1 MRIYFSEENAAT
13 LNDRY
18 EQCKQKYKLT
28 LKQTSSNTLNQLQ
41 ALLELAKAA
50 HQLEGKEEC
59 TQMLQSMLDAG
70 FAEASPAWHAALLR
84 ELAVAKRFEHQISEA
99 LELLQQALSIS
110 QSTCLTGE
118 YAPVEIQ
125 AEIALTYYMNTD
137 FAQAA
142 DAMTSVV
149 SEYLTLYGKASKE
162 TLTALEYQRSMYHHA
177 YKHEAELR
185 VQELICEVLEALD
198 TETKRLCRERH
209 RLEAL
214 QAQAAESRTFQDSP
228 CPTVSMRIRH
238 LLREVN
244 ASLGHK
250 SRAERLQLLQ
260 EAWKDCEAHLD
271 IDPLLAADVMTMMG
285 SLILMMREPDAHE
298 AGTEWFQR
306 AFSIFRE
313 HGEKAKHKEI
323 QETRLL
329 ADLLKSTG
337 YPHGALTWYERLLH
351 SEEDVAVHTDV
362 RLSMADVY
370 QQLDQPET
378 ALQLLDEAFDYVQ
391 QHGASTVHDSS
402 AYESSEDNHCCR
414 IRNKQAEICYSL
426 HQYTKAMAY
435 AQEAFE
441 SARAASRD
449 PEMYAISAARL
460 LALCCSHLG
469 LHHQALEHYHFVC
482 DEDAK
487 LRYGYFF
494 GPRIVQYEMA
504 LVEWNTGLHIQAK
517 DRLENALL
525 RLDPNDIPKPMC
537 TIANYKHFRH
547 TVAERYDK
555 HRSLLQETLSIMTGT
570 QITPKGSFILH
581 LDLNHYAL
589 ERLRRFQA
597 YQCPT
602 VSTCSSMTNAAD
614 SCYTAFHKD
623 ERSDRQ

>member
-1 MRIYFSEENAAT
+1 MRIYFNEENAAT
-13 LNDRY
+13 LKDRY
-18 EQCKQKYKLT
+18 ERRKQEYELT
-28 LKQTSSNTLNQLQ
+28 LKQTCNNNLDQLQ

-50 HQLEGKEEC
+50 HQLEGKNEC
-59 TQMLQSMLDAG
+59 TQLLQTTLDEG
-70 FAEASPAWHAALLR
+70 FTEVSPCWHAALLR
-84 ELAVAKRFEHQISEA
+84 ELAVAKRFEHQISDS

-110 QSTCLTGE
+110 QSACLTGE

-125 AEIALTYYMNTD
+125 AEIALTYYVNTD

-142 DAMTSVV
+142 DEMTPVV
-149 SEYLTLYGKASKE
+149 AEYFTLYGKASKE

-177 YKHEAELR
+177 YKHEAELH
-185 VQELICEVLEALD
+185 VQELICEVLEALG
-198 TETKRLCRERH
+198 TEPKRLCRERH

-214 QAQAAESRTFQDSP
+214 QMQAAEIKAFQDTP

-238 LLREVN
+238 LLREAN

-250 SRAERLQLLQ
+250 TRAERLQLLQ
-260 EAWKDCEAHLD
+260 EAWKDCETHPN

-285 SLILMMREPDAHE
+285 ALILMMREPGAHE
-298 AGTEWFQR
+298 TGTEWFQR

-337 YPHGALTWYERLLH
+337 YPHGALTWYEKLLH
-351 SEEDVAVHTDV
+351 TEEDISLHTDV

-370 QQLDQPET
+370 QQLDQPEM
-378 ALQLLDEAFDYVQ
+378 ALQLLDEAFDYIQ
-391 QHGASTVHDSS
+391 LHEASTVHDSS

-414 IRNKQAEICYSL
+414 IRYKQAEICYSL
-426 HQYTKAMAY
+426 HQYAKAMAY

-441 SARAASRD
+441 SAHAASRD

-460 LALCCSHLG
+460 LTLCCNHLG
-469 LHHQALEHYHFVC
+469 LHHQALEHYLYVC

-504 LVEWNTGLHIQAK
+504 LAEWNTGLHSQAVN
-517 DRLENALL
+517 RLENALIQ
-525 RLDPNDIPKPMC
+525 LDPSDVPKPMC
-537 TIANYKHFRH
+537 TVANYKHFRQ
-547 TVAERYDK
+547 TVVERYDR
-555 HRSLLQETLSIMTGT
+555 HRSLLQETLNIMNSAHPNF
-570 QITPKGSFILH
+570 QGSFTLH
-581 LDLNHYAL
+581 LDPDHYAL
-589 ERLRRFQA
+589 
-597 YQCPT
+597 QC
-602 VSTCSSMTNAAD
+602 
-614 SCYTAFHKD
+614 
-623 ERSDRQ
+623 